1 MTELTE
7 AEVASLD
14 GAIREWEDHGGPII
28 NHLLPAATHIKAA
41 ARAEVAR
48 DMRTKIEAMAD
59 DHSLWAQ
66 HRPVVG
72 KFAGMFAAV
81 GCSCMDRVFVAGA
94 ESYAQHIAA
103 LLADG
108 GEPQ

>member
-1 MTELTE
+1 MTRDRI
-7 AEVASLD
+7 ASAYATWDRMCDLSTD
-14 GAIREWEDHGGPII
+14 GMS
-28 NHLLPAATHIKAA
+28 PADPESPLAA
-41 ARAEVAR
+41 ARAEGAR
-48 DMRTKIEAMAD
+48 DMRTKIERLAD
-59 DHSLWAQ
+59 DRSLWAQ